1 MSLPLSLTP
10 LLAAAA
16 AQHTE
21 EVEPLAGRSILIVLA
36 IILAIV
42 FAIVLAGFGYFTPG
56 DGNGGGEGTGGH

>member
-1 MSLPLSLTP
+1 MSPSL
-10 LLAAAA
+10 LIAV

-36 IILAIV
+36 IILAVV

-56 DGNGGGEGTGGH
+56 DGE